1 MADKLNV
8 KECVD
13 LIYSRI
19 LQEDKENYTSKFR
32 LDVLKTVVDIIKN
45 GTLVS
50 DEEEE

>member
-1 MADKLNV
+1 MAEKLNV

-32 LDVLKTVVDIIKN
+32 LDVLKTIVEIIKK
-45 GTLVS
+45 GDL
-50 DEEEE
+50 DLGMEEN